1 LKFSYALTLVTS
13 FMPWRKLSMDLF
25 LDKG

>member
-25 LDKG
+25 